1 MIYILLKQIFD
12 IDLNLIVLLYKDIVR
27 MCKLI
32 YVTIQNDSLIIK
44 FITFYYIYLNLN
56 FI

>member
-12 IDLNLIVLLYKDIVR
+12 INLNLIVLLYKDIVR